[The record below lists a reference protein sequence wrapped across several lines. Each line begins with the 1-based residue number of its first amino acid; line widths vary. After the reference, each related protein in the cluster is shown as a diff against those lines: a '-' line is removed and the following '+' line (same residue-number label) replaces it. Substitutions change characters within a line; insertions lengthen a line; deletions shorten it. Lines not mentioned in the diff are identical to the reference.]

1 MLFCLKKKKNG
12 TINQA
17 LQLCCFFSNEV
28 CVIYRLLWCLDVQS
42 QYITFVLSAQI
53 KAEGLFFEI
62 PVFCEPCA
70 DRILC
75 AEFALCWQWLLPIRS
90 TLG

>member
-1 MLFCLKKKKNG
+1 MLFCLKKNK
-12 TINQA
+12 TELLIR
-17 LQLCCFFSNEV
+17 LFSSVVFFSNEV

-42 QYITFVLSAQI
+42 QYNTFVLSAQI

-70 DRILC
+70 DLILC
-75 AEFALCWQWLLPIRS
+75 AEFALC
-90 TLG
+90 